1 MQIRRLID
9 GWKRGSEGRPVSG
22 WGRRPD
28 LQQPKR
34 NANAAT
40 GSEQMA
46 KLPTRQ
52 VSDTLKGSEL
62 HLKVAMNTLTF
73 LALMYSV
80 NTVTLG
86 KLPRL

>member
-1 MQIRRLID
+1 MD
-9 GWKRGSEGRPVSG
+9 GRGRAKEGPSAG
-22 WGRRPD
+22 GGRWPD
-28 LQQPKR
+28 LQQLKR

-46 KLPTRQ
+46 KLPSRQ
-52 VSDTLKGSEL
+52 VSDTLKGSKL